1 MILSRTLRIFGFLI
15 SSGVPIIEAL
25 RIAAHVA
32 ENPIYRDKL
41 LLTASDVTKG
51 IPIAENLSDDE
62 KMFPSMLVNMIAV
75 GEKTAS
81 LEDVMQKV
89 ANFYDDE
96 LDRKIGNLA
105 TIMEPFILFF
115 IAGIVIFMILAIF
128 LPILGMND
136 KLLETF
142 LPMTSFV

>member
-1 MILSRTLRIFGFLI
+1 
-15 SSGVPIIEAL
+15 
-25 RIAAHVA
+25 
-32 ENPIYRDKL
+32 
-41 LLTASDVTKG
+41 
-51 IPIAENLSDDE
+51 
-62 KMFPSMLVNMIAV
+62 
-75 GEKTAS
+75 
-81 LEDVMQKV
+81 MQKV